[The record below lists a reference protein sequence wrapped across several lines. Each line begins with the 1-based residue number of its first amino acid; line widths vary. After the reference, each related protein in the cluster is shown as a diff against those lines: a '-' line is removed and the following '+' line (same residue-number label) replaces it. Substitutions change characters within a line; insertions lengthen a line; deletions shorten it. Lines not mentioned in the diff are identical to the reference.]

1 MRWFEEHRQQW
12 IAETLRIF
20 GYIQRKHLIRKFGI
34 SVPQA
39 SADLQ
44 QFQKDHPQAIRY
56 DASKKRYIN
65 TLDHE

>member
-44 QFQKDHPQAIRY
+44 KFQKDHPKAIRY
-56 DASKKRYIN
+56 DASRKRYVN
-65 TLDHE
+65 TLFE